1 MTEEY
6 ISIMRTTSGH
16 SQSGELL
23 EDSAHIALVVNGE
36 VTMSHKIGYYTDNG
50 VFISNPAELL
60 AFINDIGIDKLTDI
74 QIKYGTVAEEVPQ
87 RKRKKG

>member
-23 EDSAHIALVVNGE
+23 EDSARIALVVNGD
-36 VTMSHKIGYYTDNG
+36 VTMSRKIGYYTDSG

-74 QIKYGTVAEEVPQ
+74 QIKYGTVVQEVPQ